1 MLILALPAGSAKKSY
16 FTKNAALRDTSLL
29 RFFEL
34 PREKSSCLTTPMS
47 SLSESSA
54 ISCNSSAMQH
64 AVESSVSLQWQS
76 KVAVAIEQKGNF
88 FTVN

>member
-1 MLILALPAGSAKKSY
+1 
-16 FTKNAALRDTSLL
+16 
-29 RFFEL
+29 
-34 PREKSSCLTTPMS
+34 MS
-47 SLSESSA
+47 SPSESSA

>member
-1 MLILALPAGSAKKSY
+1 
-16 FTKNAALRDTSLL
+16 
-29 RFFEL
+29 
-34 PREKSSCLTTPMS
+34 
-47 SLSESSA
+47 
-54 ISCNSSAMQH
+54 MQH